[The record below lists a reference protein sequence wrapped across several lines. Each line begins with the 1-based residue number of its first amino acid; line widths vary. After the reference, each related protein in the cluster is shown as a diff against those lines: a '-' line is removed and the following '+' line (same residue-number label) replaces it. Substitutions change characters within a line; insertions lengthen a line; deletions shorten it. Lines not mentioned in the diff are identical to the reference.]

1 MQRNRQGILPG
12 WLSVLLSAAFILS
25 AVAVLFFAYL
35 TFQHLMNGPV
45 ETAEASGIIINSS
58 DALAPVTGQPPQI
71 TVTQTAL
78 ALAPTPAPAYQPW
91 EGTDRVNILLMGID
105 RRPGE
110 SFVSRTD
117 TMMIISVDPVTESAA
132 MLSIPRDL
140 YVEIPGYGQDRI
152 NTAFVYGAMNSNDVE
167 TNYLDGAVLSM
178 QTVSY
183 NLDIPIDHFILVD
196 FGAFTRTID
205 LLGGIDLNVP
215 YTIDDPYYPDMN
227 YGYDPLYI
235 TAGLQHFD
243 GPLALKYARTRHAD
257 TDFNRAARQQQV
269 LLGVRQKALGMGV
282 TELLRQMP
290 SLYREISGGVR
301 TDMNLEQLLRLAT
314 TGSGIPSDN
323 IQSAVLD
330 QSYLTSYLTPGGASV
345 YLMNP
350 DLVIPLIRS
359 LFG

>member
-1 MQRNRQGILPG
+1 MQRNRGILPG
-12 WLSVLLSAAFILS
+12 WLSLLLSGAFLFAA
-25 AVAVLFFAYL
+25 AAVLFFAYL
-35 TFQHLMNGPV
+35 TLQHILSGPT
-45 ETAEASGIIINSS
+45 ETVEASGIAITPEPG
-58 DALAPVTGQPPQI
+58 LQQVTGLPPQI

-78 ALAPTPAPAYQPW
+78 AVAPTPAPAFEPW

-110 SFVSRTD
+110 AFVSRTD
-117 TMMIISVDPVTESAA
+117 TMMVISVDPATNTAS

-140 YVEIPGYGQDRI
+140 YVDIPGYGQDRI
-152 NTAFVYGAMNSNDVE
+152 NTAFVYGAMNSQDVE
-167 TNYLDGAVLSM
+167 NNYLDGAVLSM

-183 NLDIPIDHFILVD
+183 NLNIPIDHFILVD

-205 LLGGIDLNVP
+205 LLNGIDINVP
-215 YTIDDPYYPDMN
+215 YTIDDPFYPDMN

-235 TAGLQHFD
+235 PAGMQHFD
-243 GPLALKYARTRHAD
+243 GQTALKYARTRHAD

-269 LLGVRQKALGMGV
+269 LFGLRSKALELGVSEM
-282 TELLRQMP
+282 LLRAPQ
-290 SLYREISGGVR
+290 LYQEVNSGVR
-301 TDMNLEQLLRLAT
+301 TDMSLEQLLRLAK
-314 TGSGIPSDN
+314 TGSGIEPDA

-330 QSYLTSYLTPGGASV
+330 QSFLTSYLTPGGASV

-350 DLVIPLIRS
+350 ELVIPLIQR